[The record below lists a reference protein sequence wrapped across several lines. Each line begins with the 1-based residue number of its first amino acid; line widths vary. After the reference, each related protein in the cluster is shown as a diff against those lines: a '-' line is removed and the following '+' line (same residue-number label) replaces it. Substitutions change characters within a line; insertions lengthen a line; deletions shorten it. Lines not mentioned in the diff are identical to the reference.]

1 MDFYPNNIY
10 NEKKNKERIIMKKS
24 KLSRGGVNPLLK
36 LICAFVP
43 SKALRYAIREGL
55 TKEYSKAK
63 KQIKQDIKLE
73 PTRTFKHFLSITAI
87 CKNEAPYLP
96 EWIEYHKMLGVEK
109 FYIYDNES
117 TDNTKEVL
125 KSYIEDGTVEY
136 LYWKGKAQQGKA
148 YDNSITTHKYETK
161 WMAFVDI
168 DEFIV
173 PISKETIPEIIN
185 ELNPKA
191 ALSIHWLIYGDSG
204 HKTKTDGLVI
214 ERFTKHST
222 KDFYRNQWVKTIVN
236 PRLVSFMRAHNA
248 EFIGNITAINEN
260 KKKIKGKSKNISH
273 NKIRINHYWGK
284 SYEEFQ
290 IKKFRG
296 DVSFLNLPPKD
307 DAEFDYYNRN
317 DLEDKTTMQ
326 KYIKPIKENLKKRG
340 LI

>member
-1 MDFYPNNIY
+1 
-10 NEKKNKERIIMKKS
+10 MK
-24 KLSRGGVNPLLK
+24 K
-36 LICAFVP
+36 LICTFIP

-55 TKEYSKAK
+55 VKEYLKAK
-63 KQIKQDIKLE
+63 SQIKKDFKLE
-73 PTRTFKHFLSITAI
+73 PTRTFKHFLTLTAI

-125 KSYIEDGTVEY
+125 KSYIADGTIEY
-136 LYWKGKAQQGKA
+136 TYWKGKGQQGKA
-148 YDNSITTHKYETK
+148 YDHSITNHKYETK

-173 PISKETIPEIIN
+173 PLSKETIPEIIN
-185 ELNPKA
+185 DLHPMA
-191 ALSIHWLIYGDSG
+191 GLSIHWLIYGDSG

-222 KDFYRNQWVKTIVN
+222 KNFERNGWGKTIIN
-236 PRLVSFMRAHNA
+236 PRLVFKMRAHNA
-248 EFIGNITAINEN
+248 EFIGNILATDEN
-260 KKKIKGKSKNISH
+260 GKKIAGHSNNISH

-284 SYEEFQ
+284 SFEEFQ
-290 IKKFRG
+290 IKKNRG
-296 DVSFLNLPPKD
+296 RASTITAQGILTKD
-307 DAEFDYYNRN
+307 FNYYNRN
-317 DLEDKTTMQ
+317 DIEDKTTMQ
-326 KYIKPIKENLKKRG
+326 KYIKTIKENLKKRG

>member
-1 MDFYPNNIY
+1 
-10 NEKKNKERIIMKKS
+10 MKKLN
-24 KLSRGGVNPLLK
+24 KNLNLPRGGVKQPLLK

-43 SKALRYAIREGL
+43 SKGLRYAIREGL
-55 TKEYSKAK
+55 IKEYFKAK
-63 KQIKQDIKLE
+63 SQIKKDIKLE
-73 PTRTFKHFLSITAI
+73 PTRTFKHFLTLTAI

-125 KSYIEDGTVEY
+125 KSYIADGTVEY
-136 LYWKGKAQQGKA
+136 TYWEGKAQQGIT
-148 YDNSITTHKYETK
+148 YDDSVAKHKYETK
-161 WMAFVDI
+161 WMAFIDI

-173 PISKETIPEIIN
+173 PLSKETIPDIIN
-185 ELNPKA
+185 NINPKTG
-191 ALSIHWLIYGDSG
+191 LSIHWLIYGDNG

-222 KDFYRNQWVKTIVN
+222 KNFYRNRWIKSIVN
-236 PRLVSFMRAHNA
+236 PRLVFKMRAHNG
-248 EFIGNITAINEN
+248 EFIGNNLAVDEN
-260 KKKIKGKSKNISH
+260 GKKLSGHSKHISH

-290 IKKFRG
+290 IKKSRPSAACG
-296 DVSFLNLPPKD
+296 LSNTHNDK
-307 DAEFDYYNRN
+307 EFEYYNRN
-317 DLEDKTTMQ
+317 DIEDKTTMQ